1 MKRIPTVQEYMI
13 FHFTC
18 RNRRQ
23 KIIYIVIYESK
34 RKIIH
39 PKMTV
44 VIFHELQ
51 SKFVSMIIKQ
61 ATQQFVNSSQIVE
74 DYVPGSAD
82 FYDIFAIAD

>member
-1 MKRIPTVQEYMI
+1 
-13 FHFTC
+13 
-18 RNRRQ
+18 
-23 KIIYIVIYESK
+23 
-34 RKIIH
+34 
-39 PKMTV
+39 MTI

-51 SKFVSMIIKQ
+51 SKFVSMIIK